1 MEAPGQFL
9 SKRRL
14 KVVDTMNE
22 NTKFWGYLQFPLN
35 LISTIWE
42 NEQGKKDAMD
52 RIICS
57 GIVEF
62 AARLPYTETAKRII
76 RERER
81 EALGVPDHL
90 ERILLD
96 LEEAYPLMQHYEE
109 LEVGEFDQIA
119 RDLVER
125 LTTEDL
131 VFYGIPYAKKKL
143 NIHGGSEHFDFE
155 TWQKY
160 RRDKCPMP
168 MIKKDTAFDFRDH
181 KKSEFDIAQLTGF
194 LACKSIIGQAKYK
207 ITNKDLV
214 VARMLGFKSQR
225 DVKVSHLS
233 KQKRYIWEKYRKRYH
248 FDKLTDYLEAH
259 WRLHRY
265 SRVGIRGFYIAKADK
280 ISLEDLIRIA
290 ETPTRVKQKRKRKQ
304 ELKAARQQG

>member
-1 MEAPGQFL
+1 
-9 SKRRL
+9 
-14 KVVDTMNE
+14 MNE
-22 NTKFWGYLQFPLN
+22 NTKIWGYLQFPLN

-42 NEQGKKDAMD
+42 NDQGKKDAMD

-62 AARLPYTETAKRII
+62 AARLPHTETAKRII
-76 RERER
+76 RGRDR
-81 EALGVPDHL
+81 EAIGVTGYIQT
-90 ERILLD
+90 ILID
-96 LEEAYPLMQHYEE
+96 LEEKHPMMPHFDE
-109 LEVGEFDQIA
+109 LEVTEFDEIA

-131 VFYGIPYAKKKL
+131 VFYAIPYAKKKL

-181 KKSEFDIAQLTGF
+181 SKSEFDIAQLTGF
-194 LACKSIIGQAKYK
+194 LACKSILGQAKYK
-207 ITNKDLV
+207 ITNKNLV
-214 VARMLGFKSQR
+214 VARMLGFKSQKE
-225 DVKVSHLS
+225 VKVSELS
-233 KQKRYIWEKYRKRYH
+233 KRKRYIWEKYRKRYH

-259 WRLHRY
+259 WGLHRY

-280 ISLEDLIRIA
+280 ISLEDLIRIS
-290 ETPTRVKQKRKRKQ
+290 ETPTKVKQKRKRKQ
-304 ELKAARQQG
+304 ELKAAQKQA